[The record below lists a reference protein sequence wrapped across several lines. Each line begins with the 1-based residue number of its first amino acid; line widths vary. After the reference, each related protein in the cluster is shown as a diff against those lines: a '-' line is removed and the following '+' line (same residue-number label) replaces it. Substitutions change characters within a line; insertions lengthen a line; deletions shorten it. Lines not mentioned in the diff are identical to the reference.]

1 MSDAGVVPT
10 MAPSA
15 GGTATEP
22 VKTWE
27 IVYMCLVLLFMFIAL
42 ISDRVGADMVM
53 LTALTLC
60 MAAQIVSVEEGI
72 AGFANEGLLTV
83 IVLFVVAA
91 GISHTGALDWYMGK
105 LLGMPKSSASAQLR
119 LMIPISIVSA
129 FLNNTPVVAVMIPIV
144 QKWSRSIRISA
155 QQLLVPLSFASILG
169 GTCTLIGTSTNLVV
183 VGLLNERYA
192 DPPQIGLFDLGEYG
206 VPVAM
211 AGIAYILIA
220 SPFLLP
226 GGKGSKKDGDALLPD
241 GGGESIL
248 LGARLT
254 KWSPAAGRSVQRSG
268 LRDTGGIYLVS
279 VHRAA
284 TGNIHRAVGPEFVLN
299 VGDTLFFTGLVES
312 FGDFC
317 EEHGLE
323 VVTNE
328 LEGQRTGNYSM
339 LLNSQQT
346 SLMGTSANIDGD
358 DTEREKTV
366 KFRDDHE
373 VLGGTDG
380 DEANGRMAHD
390 CDAGSEDGLMD
401 GQQLTG
407 GCADAPPVDII
418 DISGDDIG
426 ITKQSCVSADVESRL
441 RSINRMTDMI
451 RGITPAPSN
460 AEEDLVIKSRMGLSH
475 ATSSMSLFMEPDAPA
490 RIVVVVDTNEEKR
503 PLVVVA
509 INSRDRPGLLPD
521 ISRGL
526 LRLGIQ
532 LHHSEASVIQ
542 ARSISIWR
550 CEILQGGVSNIEEI
564 WDSLNV
570 LLDSEKGVEAV
581 KRRGLKVIRA
591 AVTKQSSLIG
601 KSASE
606 ANFRSKYKAAIVAVQ
621 KSGKNVPTGSQLGNV
636 SFEAG
641 DHLVLQAADDSLL
654 LVRPPSDFYKNLLNE
669 GSGEGSKVTLTTLM
683 NQISK
688 PIAKRFSRSDLVR
701 EGDDASATS
710 SPFRRV
716 KPRQISET
724 TPVVHGDTNSNDNV
738 AQDGSDN
745 AGNGDDYFISEP
757 GSSSQLKVDDVDI
770 EAGTGGGF
778 TAGVANPTSRSVD
791 DETISDENQ
800 DLEEVWRDL
809 QVIFPSADGEAAS
822 AEGDAL
828 SREYLTAMEVEPRS
842 QLSKKTVAQSGLDN
856 LAGVTLVSIERP
868 LVRPDEEHPSSN
880 PSSML
885 TKRFASSVQAADAP
899 SVKSSIISA
908 GGSID
913 GSSLAE
919 TTINR
924 FVTIDP
930 ETEKLQDGDVI
941 WYAGSANAVGD
952 LRKIPGL
959 RSYQS
964 DEVSKINE
972 SVHDRRLVQAVI
984 AKKGPLVGKTVKDV
998 RFRTQYGAAVIAV
1011 HREGK
1016 RVHQHPGKIKLQAG
1030 DVLLLEAGPA
1040 FIAANA
1046 NNSRAFTLL
1055 SEVEDSAPPRLKLLI
1070 PALFLAVAMLA
1081 VFTAG
1086 VASLL
1091 ICALVAAIIMVCIG
1105 ILSQQEA
1112 RDAVDWEI
1120 YVTIASAFGI
1130 GTALTNS
1137 GVAGGIANFLVA
1149 IGTGLGIG
1157 AAGLFGAVYFATF
1170 LISNVVTNNA
1180 AAALIFPIAMDA
1192 AEQTGTDVTLMSY
1205 CIMLAASASFMS
1217 PFGYQTNL
1225 MVYGPGGYKCKDFLW
1240 MGTPMQ
1246 IVLWILSVA
1255 LLSYSLLPWYASWI
1269 IIFAILLLV
1278 AVLRIGADLGRKP
1291 GQALGDAVVGTTDYV
1306 QAGVADT
1313 SDAVQAGAKPKT
1325 WRKALKLRRRRE

>member
-1 MSDAGVVPT
+1 
-10 MAPSA
+10 
-15 GGTATEP
+15 
-22 VKTWE
+22 
-27 IVYMCLVLLFMFIAL
+27 
-42 ISDRVGADMVM
+42 
-53 LTALTLC
+53 
-60 MAAQIVSVEEGI
+60 
-72 AGFANEGLLTV
+72 
-83 IVLFVVAA
+83 
-91 GISHTGALDWYMGK
+91 
-105 LLGMPKSSASAQLR
+105 
-119 LMIPISIVSA
+119 
-129 FLNNTPVVAVMIPIV
+129 
-144 QKWSRSIRISA
+144 
-155 QQLLVPLSFASILG
+155 
-169 GTCTLIGTSTNLVV
+169 
-183 VGLLNERYA
+183 
-192 DPPQIGLFDLGEYG
+192 
-206 VPVAM
+206 
-211 AGIAYILIA
+211 
-220 SPFLLP
+220 
-226 GGKGSKKDGDALLPD
+226 
-241 GGGESIL
+241 
-248 LGARLT
+248 
-254 KWSPAAGRSVQRSG
+254 
-268 LRDTGGIYLVS
+268 
-279 VHRAA
+279 
-284 TGNIHRAVGPEFVLN
+284 
-299 VGDTLFFTGLVES
+299 
-312 FGDFC
+312 
-317 EEHGLE
+317 
-323 VVTNE
+323 
-328 LEGQRTGNYSM
+328 
-339 LLNSQQT
+339 
-346 SLMGTSANIDGD
+346 
-358 DTEREKTV
+358 
-366 KFRDDHE
+366 
-373 VLGGTDG
+373 
-380 DEANGRMAHD
+380 
-390 CDAGSEDGLMD
+390 
-401 GQQLTG
+401 
-407 GCADAPPVDII
+407 
-418 DISGDDIG
+418 
-426 ITKQSCVSADVESRL
+426 
-441 RSINRMTDMI
+441 MI
-451 RGITPAPSN
+451 RGIAPAPSTN
-460 AEEDLVIKSRMGLSH
+460 LEEDFVINSRKGAIH
-475 ATSSMSLFMEPDAPA
+475 GAPSMSPFMEPDAPA
-490 RIVVVVDTNEEKR
+490 RIIVVVDTNEEQR

-509 INSRDRPGLLPD
+509 INTRDRPGLLLD

-532 LHHSEASVIQ
+532 LHHSEASVIE

-550 CEILQGGVSNIEEI
+550 CEILEGGVSNIEEI
-564 WDSLNV
+564 WDSLNA

-591 AVTKQSSLIG
+591 AVTNHSTLIG
-601 KSASE
+601 KSASQ

-636 SFEAG
+636 NFEPG
-641 DHLVLQAADDSLL
+641 DQLVLQAADDSPL
-654 LVRPPSDFYKNLLNE
+654 LVRPPSAFYKHLN
-669 GSGEGSKVTLTTLM
+669 GDGEGNKVTLTTLM

-688 PIAKRFSRSDLVR
+688 PLTKRFSRPDLVL
-701 EGDDASATS
+701 EDDDISATS
-710 SPFRRV
+710 SPSRRG
-716 KPRQISET
+716 KSRKISET
-724 TPVVHGDTNSNDNV
+724 TPISHGNSNNDGT
-738 AQDGSDN
+738 QDGS
-745 AGNGDDYFISEP
+745 GEGDDDYYISEP
-757 GSSSQLKVDDVDI
+757 GSNSQMEVDHGDI
-770 EAGTGGGF
+770 EAGTGGSS
-778 TAGVANPTSRSVD
+778 TAGVTNP
-791 DETISDENQ
+791 EATIVDENQ
-800 DLEEVWRDL
+800 DHLEEVWRDL
-809 QVIFPSADGEAAS
+809 QVLFPAAEGEASS

-842 QLSKKTVAQSGLDN
+842 QLAKKTVAQSGLDN
-856 LAGVTLVSIERP
+856 LSGVTLVSIERP
-868 LVRPDEEHPSSN
+868 LARPDDDNAPSN

-885 TKRFASSVQAADAP
+885 TKRFATSAQPADAQ

-908 GGSID
+908 GVSID
-913 GSSLAE
+913 ESSLAE
-919 TTINR
+919 TTVHR

-972 SVHDRRLVQAVI
+972 SVFERRLVQAVI
-984 AKKGPLVGKTVKDV
+984 GRQGPLVGKTVKDV

-1091 ICALVAAIIMVCIG
+1091 VCALVAAIIMVCIG

-1120 YVTIASAFGI
+1120 YVTIACAFGI

-1157 AAGLFGAVYFATF
+1157 VAGLFGAVYFATF

-1225 MVYGPGGYKCKDFLW
+1225 MVYGPGGYKYKDFLW
-1240 MGTPMQ
+1240 IGTPMQ
-1246 IVLWILSVA
+1246 IVLWLISVA

-1269 IIFAILLLV
+1269 IFFAIFLIV

-1291 GQALGDAVVGTTDYV
+1291 SQALGDAVVGTTDAAQV
-1306 QAGVADT
+1306 GVAAT
-1313 SDAVQAGAKPKT
+1313 VDAVHAGTKPRT
-1325 WRKALKLRRRRE
+1325 WRKVFLRGGRKDE

>member
-1 MSDAGVVPT
+1 MSDATDAADVPT
-10 MAPSA
+10 AAPSA
-15 GGTATEP
+15 ATEP
-22 VKTWE
+22 GEPVKAWE
-27 IVYMCLVLLFMFIAL
+27 IVYMCLVLLFMFVAL
-42 ISDRVGADMVM
+42 VSDRVGADMVM
-53 LTALTLC
+53 LAALTLC
-60 MAAQIVSVEEGI
+60 MAAQIVTVEEGI

-83 IVLFVVAA
+83 LVLFVVAA

-105 LLGMPKSSASAQLR
+105 LLGSPRSSASAQLR
-119 LMIPISIVSA
+119 LMVPIAIVSA

-226 GGKGSKKDGDALLPD
+226 GGKGGQKDGDNAALLPD

-284 TGNIHRAVGPEFVLN
+284 TGNVHRAVGPEFVLN
-299 VGDTLFFTGLVES
+299 VGDILFFTGLVES

-328 LEGQRTGNYSM
+328 LEGHRTGTGNNNSAV
-339 LLNSQQT
+339 LSSQQMP
-346 SLMGTSANIDGD
+346 SVGANANIGGE
-358 DTEREKTV
+358 DTKRERTV
-366 KFRDDHE
+366 KFQDDHE
-373 VLGGTDG
+373 VLGGTDAEATNMHVASEG
-380 DEANGRMAHD
+380 ADEMAQD
-390 CDAGSEDGLMD
+390 DVDAGSEDGVVD
-401 GQQLTG
+401 GQRLIDG
-407 GCADAPPVDII
+407 ACADDFLPPVAII

-451 RGITPAPSN
+451 RGIAPAPSTN
-460 AEEDLVIKSRMGLSH
+460 LEEDFVINSRKGPSH
-475 ATSSMSLFMEPDAPA
+475 GAPSMSPFMEPDAPA
-490 RIVVVVDTNEEKR
+490 RIVVVVDTNEEQR

-509 INSRDRPGLLPD
+509 INTRDRPGLLLD

-532 LHHSEASVIQ
+532 LHHSEASVIE

-550 CEILQGGVSNIEEI
+550 CEILEGGVSNIEEI
-564 WDSLNV
+564 WDSLNA

-591 AVTKQSSLIG
+591 AVTKHSTLIG

-636 SFEAG
+636 NFEPG
-641 DHLVLQAADDSLL
+641 DQLVLQAADDSPL
-654 LVRPPSDFYKNLLNE
+654 LVRPPSDFYKNLN
-669 GSGEGSKVTLTTLM
+669 GDGEGNKVTLTTFM

-688 PIAKRFSRSDLVR
+688 PLTKRFSRPDLVL
-701 EGDDASATS
+701 EDDEASAMS
-710 SPFRRV
+710 SPSRRG
-716 KPRQISET
+716 KSRKISET
-724 TPVVHGDTNSNDNV
+724 TPVSHGDSNNDGT
-738 AQDGSDN
+738 QDGS
-745 AGNGDDYFISEP
+745 GEGDDDYYISDP
-757 GSSSQLKVDDVDI
+757 GSYSQMEADHGDI
-770 EAGTGGGF
+770 EAGTGGSS
-778 TAGVANPTSRSVD
+778 TAGVTNPEATSVD
-791 DETISDENQ
+791 EEANDDENQ

-809 QVIFPSADGEAAS
+809 QVLFPAAEGEASS

-842 QLSKKTVAQSGLDN
+842 QLAKKTVAQSGLDN
-856 LAGVTLVSIERP
+856 LSGVTLVSIERP
-868 LVRPDEEHPSSN
+868 LARSDDDNAAPSN
-880 PSSML
+880 PTSML
-885 TKRFASSVQAADAP
+885 TKRFATNVQPADAQ

-919 TTINR
+919 TTVHK

-972 SVHDRRLVQAVI
+972 SVHDRRLVQVRVI
-984 AKKGPLVGKTVKDV
+984 ET
-998 RFRTQYGAAVIAV
+998 
-1011 HREGK
+1011 
-1016 RVHQHPGKIKLQAG
+1016 
-1030 DVLLLEAGPA
+1030 
-1040 FIAANA
+1040 
-1046 NNSRAFTLL
+1046 
-1055 SEVEDSAPPRLKLLI
+1055 
-1070 PALFLAVAMLA
+1070 
-1081 VFTAG
+1081 
-1086 VASLL
+1086 
-1091 ICALVAAIIMVCIG
+1091 
-1105 ILSQQEA
+1105 
-1112 RDAVDWEI
+1112 
-1120 YVTIASAFGI
+1120 
-1130 GTALTNS
+1130 
-1137 GVAGGIANFLVA
+1137 
-1149 IGTGLGIG
+1149 
-1157 AAGLFGAVYFATF
+1157 
-1170 LISNVVTNNA
+1170 
-1180 AAALIFPIAMDA
+1180 
-1192 AEQTGTDVTLMSY
+1192 
-1205 CIMLAASASFMS
+1205 
-1217 PFGYQTNL
+1217 
-1225 MVYGPGGYKCKDFLW
+1225 
-1240 MGTPMQ
+1240 
-1246 IVLWILSVA
+1246 SVA
-1255 LLSYSLLPWYASWI
+1255 LTYCYI
-1269 IIFAILLLV
+1269 V
-1278 AVLRIGADLGRKP
+1278 C
-1291 GQALGDAVVGTTDYV
+1291 
-1306 QAGVADT
+1306 
-1313 SDAVQAGAKPKT
+1313 
-1325 WRKALKLRRRRE
+1325 

>member
-1 MSDAGVVPT
+1 MSDAGAVPT

-15 GGTATEP
+15 VGTAAEP

-211 AGIAYILIA
+211 AGIAYVLIA

-226 GGKGSKKDGDALLPD
+226 GGKGSKKDGDVLLPD

-328 LEGQRTGNYSM
+328 LLGQRTGNNSM
-339 LLNSQQT
+339 LMNSQQT

-373 VLGGTDG
+373 VLGSTDG
-380 DEANGRMAHD
+380 DNADGSMAHD
-390 CDAGSEDGLMD
+390 CGAGSEDGLMD
-401 GQQLTG
+401 GQHITD
-407 GCADAPPVDII
+407 GCADAPPVDMI

-460 AEEDLVIKSRMGLSH
+460 TEEDLVINSRKGLSH

-509 INSRDRPGLLPD
+509 INTRDRPGLLLD

-550 CEILQGGVSNIEEI
+550 CEILDGGVSNIEEI

-591 AVTKQSSLIG
+591 AITKHSALIG

-641 DHLVLQAADDSLL
+641 DHLVLQAADDSPL

-669 GSGEGSKVTLTTLM
+669 GSGEGNKVTLTTLM

-688 PIAKRFSRSDLVR
+688 PIAKRFSRTDLVR

-710 SPFRRV
+710 SPSRQV

-724 TPVVHGDTNSNDNV
+724 TPLSHGDTNNNDNM
-738 AQDGSDN
+738 AQGGS
-745 AGNGDDYFISEP
+745 AGDDDYFISEP
-757 GSSSQLKVDDVDI
+757 GSSSQLEVDDVDI
-770 EAGTGGGF
+770 EAGTGEGS
-778 TAGVANPTSRSVD
+778 TAGLVNPTPRSVD

-800 DLEEVWRDL
+800 ELEEVWHDL
-809 QVIFPSADGEAAS
+809 QVIFPSADGGASS

-868 LVRPDEEHPSSN
+868 LVRPDEENPSSN
-880 PSSML
+880 PSSIL

-1120 YVTIASAFGI
+1120 YVTIACAFGI

-1225 MVYGPGGYKCKDFLW
+1225 MVYGPGGYKYKDFLW

-1246 IVLWILSVA
+1246 IVLWLLSVA

-1269 IIFAILLLV
+1269 ILFVILLLV

-1291 GQALGDAVVGTTDYV
+1291 SQALGDAVQGTTDYV
-1306 QAGVADT
+1306 HAGVEGTA
-1313 SDAVQAGAKPKT
+1313 DAVQAGVKPKT
-1325 WRKALKLRRRRE
+1325 WRNALQLRRRRG

>member
-1 MSDAGVVPT
+1 MSDAGAVPT

-15 GGTATEP
+15 VGTAAEP

-211 AGIAYILIA
+211 AGIAYVLIA

-226 GGKGSKKDGDALLPD
+226 GGKGSKKDGDVLLPD

-328 LEGQRTGNYSM
+328 LLGQRTGNNSM
-339 LLNSQQT
+339 LMNSQQT

-373 VLGGTDG
+373 VLGSTDG
-380 DEANGRMAHD
+380 DNADGSMAHD

-401 GQQLTG
+401 GQHITD
-407 GCADAPPVDII
+407 GCADAPPVDMI

-460 AEEDLVIKSRMGLSH
+460 TEEDLVINSRKGLSH

-509 INSRDRPGLLPD
+509 INTRDRPGLLLD

-550 CEILQGGVSNIEEI
+550 CEILDGGVSNIEEI

-591 AVTKQSSLIG
+591 AITKHSALIG

-641 DHLVLQAADDSLL
+641 DHLVLQAADDSPL

-669 GSGEGSKVTLTTLM
+669 GSGEGNKVTLTTLM

-688 PIAKRFSRSDLVR
+688 PIAKRFSRTDLVR

-710 SPFRRV
+710 SPSRQV

-724 TPVVHGDTNSNDNV
+724 TPLSHGDTNNNDNM
-738 AQDGSDN
+738 AQGGS
-745 AGNGDDYFISEP
+745 AGDDDYFISEP
-757 GSSSQLKVDDVDI
+757 GSSSQLEVDDVDI
-770 EAGTGGGF
+770 EAGTGEGS
-778 TAGVANPTSRSVD
+778 TAGLVNPTPRSVD

-800 DLEEVWRDL
+800 ELEEVWHDL
-809 QVIFPSADGEAAS
+809 QVIFPSADGGASS

-868 LVRPDEEHPSSN
+868 LVRPDEENPSSN
-880 PSSML
+880 PSSIL

-1120 YVTIASAFGI
+1120 YVTIACAFGI

-1225 MVYGPGGYKCKDFLW
+1225 MVYGPGGYKYKDFLW

-1246 IVLWILSVA
+1246 IVLWLLSVA

-1269 IIFAILLLV
+1269 ILFVILLLV

-1291 GQALGDAVVGTTDYV
+1291 SQALGDAVQGTTDYV
-1306 QAGVADT
+1306 HAGVEGTA
-1313 SDAVQAGAKPKT
+1313 DAVQAGVKPKT
-1325 WRKALKLRRRRE
+1325 WRNALQLRRRRG